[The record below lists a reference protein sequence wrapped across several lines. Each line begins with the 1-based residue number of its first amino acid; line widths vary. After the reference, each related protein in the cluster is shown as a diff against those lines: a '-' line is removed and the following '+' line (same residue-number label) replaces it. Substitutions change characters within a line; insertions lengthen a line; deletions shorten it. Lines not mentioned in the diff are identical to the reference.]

1 MFEGLPSP
9 DEKGLGFLLAPLQP
23 WPQDRGIPYPCHH
36 YPSSPRDPP
45 SESRTAPGPGQAAAG
60 PGLGGSAPPVGPGRA
75 PTLNSHLRACSHPHP
90 SHILECCSLSRSAHC
105 GSDHGRTG
113 HRLDCRVRRAETQ
126 DSQRNLT
133 PFIPERI
140 PDVP

>member
-113 HRLDCRVRRAETQ
+113 HRLGCRVRRAETQ

-140 PDVP
+140 PNVP